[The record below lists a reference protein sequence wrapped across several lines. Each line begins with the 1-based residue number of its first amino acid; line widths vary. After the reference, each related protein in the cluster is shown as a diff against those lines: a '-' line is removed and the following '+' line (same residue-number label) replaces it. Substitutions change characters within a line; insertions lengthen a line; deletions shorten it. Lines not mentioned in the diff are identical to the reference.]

1 MGRKLLYSSLW
12 TCKIP
17 VEVQPHNTATIPD
30 SPELIIRQIPPIWAE
45 GPGIGVG
52 GYHRPVGRFDHIPKA
67 SIGDVGHI
75 RVNMHFFHSTYE
87 TLPLL
92 GQAPVRLLTVGAA
105 EAVGPVPNGIQQPN
119 TPGPG
124 CFQVPLLAIQQIGPL
139 NAQKSRYLSPA
150 HRFIYLRARAA
161 MGDAV
166 PVFVYFM
173 QKSVVQSPAL
183 GRHPI
188 CGSVFRIPIQ
198 GEKLA
203 VPGKIPS
210 SHQVDM
216 SAVFPQAAAGS
227 VICLLCFL
235 VRPHFQGRIAAAG
248 FLAAVNSVAVGV
260 KIGYLQFASTS
271 NAFFI

>member
-1 MGRKLLYSSLW
+1 
-12 TCKIP
+12 
-17 VEVQPHNTATIPD
+17 
-30 SPELIIRQIPPIWAE
+30 
-45 GPGIGVG
+45 
-52 GYHRPVGRFDHIPKA
+52 
-67 SIGDVGHI
+67 
-75 RVNMHFFHSTYE
+75 
-87 TLPLL
+87 
-92 GQAPVRLLTVGAA
+92 
-105 EAVGPVPNGIQQPN
+105 
-119 TPGPG
+119 
-124 CFQVPLLAIQQIGPL
+124 
-139 NAQKSRYLSPA
+139 
-150 HRFIYLRARAA
+150 

-203 VPGKIPS
+203 VPGKIFFLAPS
-210 SHQVDM
+210 QYVRP
-216 SAVFPQAAAGS
+216 VFPQAAAGS